1 MSLIIRTFSFMAYC
15 KESFFPPLSSSSST
29 QLEVIYVRKRNFCY
43 AEMVNEL
50 WLKNLGLQL
59 SSVQKKNACGF
70 KRIAIGLY
78 HTSFIFVELVYI
90 VDSLPI

>member
-15 KESFFPPLSSSSST
+15 KESFFLPSSSST

-59 SSVQKKNACGF
+59 SSVQKKMLV
-70 KRIAIGLY
+70 GLKG
-78 HTSFIFVELVYI
+78 
-90 VDSLPI
+90 